1 MSIRPSLRTAATS
14 SSRPTA
20 PATTRFTSSAARISV
35 SFAYCRARRALS
47 RVSRSRIAVLDIGGN
62 NFPADVIFG
71 ARLSTVALGLPTK
84 LTAVPALII
93 IVGR

>member
-1 MSIRPSLRTAATS
+1 MIPPWAVVAFAGIFIISMN
-14 SSRPTA
+14 
-20 PATTRFTSSAARISV
+20 FISV
-35 SFAYCRARRALS
+35 
-47 RVSRSRIAVLDIGGN
+47 AVLDIGGN

-71 ARLSTVALGLPTK
+71 ARLSTVALGLPTR